1 MICHDC
7 TSFVT
12 IRQVNSHI
20 FKGIIMIRTI
30 NLRKPCAFLGVLLLS
45 FMPAQGAMTFP
56 NINIGMGTANTPQD
70 FTNGLQIL
78 IWLTILTLA
87 PSILIMTTS
96 FIRLVVVLS
105 LTRQALGTGTL
116 PPNQVITSLAL
127 ILTFFIMAPTFNEI
141 NEKALQPYMNN
152 QITQQAALDRGIVP
166 IRNFMLRQTHEKEI
180 ALFVRMAKIEK
191 PKTRDD
197 VPTYVL
203 LPAFI
208 LSELKTAFTIGFV
221 VYLPFLVID
230 IVVSSVL
237 VSMGM
242 MFLPPTM
249 IALPFKLIMFVM
261 VDGWYLVVKSLVES
275 FAY

>member
-1 MICHDC
+1 MKLSDIKKWGGAFGLFLF
-7 TSFVT
+7 S
-12 IRQVNSHI
+12 
-20 FKGIIMIRTI
+20 IMPS
-30 NLRKPCAFLGVLLLS
+30 NA
-45 FMPAQGAMTFP
+45 AMTFP
-56 NINIGMGTANTPQD
+56 NINIGLGTANTPQD

-96 FIRLVVVLS
+96 CIRLVVVLS
-105 LTRQALGTGTL
+105 LTRQAIGAGNL

-152 QITQQAALDRGIVP
+152 QITQQVALDRGIEPV
-166 IRNFMLRQTHEKEI
+166 RKFMFKQTHEKEL

-191 PKTRDD
+191 PKNKDD

-203 LPAFI
+203 LPSFI

-261 VDGWYLVVKSLVES
+261 VDGWYLVVKSLVVS
-275 FAY
+275 FVT

>member
-1 MICHDC
+1 MNKIKFCLY
-7 TSFVT
+7 
-12 IRQVNSHI
+12 
-20 FKGIIMIRTI
+20 GIILALVCFI
-30 NLRKPCAFLGVLLLS
+30 LPSDA
-45 FMPAQGAMTFP
+45 AMTFP
-56 NINIGMGTANTPQD
+56 NINIGMQTVNTPQD
-70 FTNGLQIL
+70 FSNGLQIL

-87 PSILIMTTS
+87 PSIFIMATS

-105 LTRQALGTGTL
+105 LTRQALGAGNL

-127 ILTFFIMAPTFNEI
+127 ILTFFIMAPVFNEI
-141 NEKALQPYMNN
+141 NETALQPYMQN
-152 QITQQAALDRGIVP
+152 QITQQAALDRGVIP
-166 IRNFMLRQTHEKEI
+166 IRKFMFKQTHEKEL

-191 PKTRDD
+191 PKTKDD
-197 VPTYVL
+197 VPMFVL
-203 LPAFI
+203 LPSFI

-275 FAY
+275 FVT

>member
-1 MICHDC
+1 ME
-7 TSFVT
+7 
-12 IRQVNSHI
+12 
-20 FKGIIMIRTI
+20 
-30 NLRKPCAFLGVLLLS
+30 NLKRLGFVLLGFVFTLLPS
-45 FMPAQGAMTFP
+45 SAAMTFP
-56 NINIGMGTANTPQD
+56 NINIGLQNANTPQD

-87 PSILIMTTS
+87 PSILILTTC
-96 FIRLVVVLS
+96 FVRLVVVLA
-105 LTRQALGTGTL
+105 LTRQALGAGTL
-116 PPNQVITSLAL
+116 PPNQVITGLAL

-141 NEKALQPYMNN
+141 NESALQPYMKN
-152 QITQQAALDRGIVP
+152 QITQQVALDRGIEP
-166 IRNFMLRQTHEKEI
+166 IRKFMFKQTHEKEL

-191 PKTRDD
+191 PKNIND

-203 LPAFI
+203 LPSFI
-208 LSELKTAFTIGFV
+208 MSELKTAFTIGFV

-261 VDGWYLVVKSLVES
+261 VDGWYLIVKSLVES
-275 FAY
+275 FVR

>member
-1 MICHDC
+1 MKDLKRLGF
-7 TSFVT
+7 TLVGLFLSVLP
-12 IRQVNSHI
+12 S
-20 FKGIIMIRTI
+20 
-30 NLRKPCAFLGVLLLS
+30 CA
-45 FMPAQGAMTFP
+45 AMTFP
-56 NINIGMGTANTPQD
+56 NINIGLQNANTPQD

-78 IWLTILTLA
+78 IWLTILSLA
-87 PSILIMTTS
+87 PSILIMTTC
-96 FIRLVVVLS
+96 FVRLIVVLA
-105 LTRQALGTGTL
+105 LTRQALGAGTL

-141 NEKALQPYMNN
+141 NEKALQPYMQN
-152 QITQQAALDRGIVP
+152 QITQQVALDRGIEP
-166 IRNFMLRQTHEKEI
+166 IRKFMFKQTHQKEL

-191 PKTRDD
+191 PKNEKDI
-197 VPTYVL
+197 PTYVL
-203 LPAFI
+203 LPSFI
-208 LSELKTAFTIGFV
+208 MSELKTAFTIGFV

-275 FAY
+275 FVR

>member
-1 MICHDC
+1 MNKVKFCLY
-7 TSFVT
+7 
-12 IRQVNSHI
+12 
-20 FKGIIMIRTI
+20 GIILALVCFI
-30 NLRKPCAFLGVLLLS
+30 LPSDA
-45 FMPAQGAMTFP
+45 AMTFP
-56 NINIGMGTANTPQD
+56 NINIGMQTVNTPQD
-70 FTNGLQIL
+70 FSNGLQIL

-87 PSILIMTTS
+87 PSIFIMATS

-105 LTRQALGTGTL
+105 LTRQALGAGNL

-127 ILTFFIMAPTFNEI
+127 ILTFFIMAPVFNEI
-141 NEKALQPYMNN
+141 NETALQPYMQN
-152 QITQQAALDRGIVP
+152 QITQQAALDRGVIP
-166 IRNFMLRQTHEKEI
+166 IRKFMFKQTHEKEL

-191 PKTRDD
+191 PKTKDD
-197 VPTYVL
+197 VPMFVL
-203 LPAFI
+203 LPSFI

-275 FAY
+275 FVT

>member
-1 MICHDC
+1 M
-7 TSFVT
+7 
-12 IRQVNSHI
+12 N
-20 FKGIIMIRTI
+20 IM
-30 NLRKPCAFLGVLLLS
+30 RKLGYLFLGL
-45 FMPAQGAMTFP
+45 FMTIMPSSAAMSFP
-56 NINIGMGTANTPQD
+56 NINIGLQNANTPQD

-87 PSILIMTTS
+87 PSILILTTC
-96 FIRLVVVLS
+96 FVRLVVVLA
-105 LTRQALGTGTL
+105 LTRQALGAGTL
-116 PPNQVITSLAL
+116 PPNQVITGLAL

-141 NEKALQPYMNN
+141 NEKALQPYMKN
-152 QITQQAALDRGIVP
+152 QITQQVAIDRGIQP
-166 IRNFMLRQTHEKEI
+166 IRNFMFKQTHEKEL

-191 PKTRDD
+191 PKTKDD

-203 LPAFI
+203 LPSFI
-208 LSELKTAFTIGFV
+208 MSELKTAFTIGFV

-261 VDGWYLVVKSLVES
+261 VDGWYLIVKSLVES
-275 FAY
+275 FVR

>member
-1 MICHDC
+1 ML
-7 TSFVT
+7 
-12 IRQVNSHI
+12 NS
-20 FKGIIMIRTI
+20 KKWGYV
-30 NLRKPCAFLGVLLLS
+30 LGGLLLS
-45 FMPAQGAMTFP
+45 VLPSAAAMSFP
-56 NINIGMGTANTPQD
+56 NINIGMQPANTPQD

-96 FIRLVVVLS
+96 FVRLIVVLS
-105 LTRQALGTGTL
+105 LARQAIGASNL
-116 PPNQVITSLAL
+116 PPNQVLTSLAL

-152 QITQQAALDRGIVP
+152 QITQQVALDRGIEP
-166 IRNFMLRQTHEKEI
+166 IRNFMFKQTHEKEL

-191 PKTRDD
+191 PKTKAD

-203 LPAFI
+203 LPSFI

-261 VDGWYLVVKSLVES
+261 IDGWYLIVKSLVES
-275 FAY
+275 FVR

>member
-1 MICHDC
+1 MKI
-7 TSFVT
+7 SNWKNWSLA
-12 IRQVNSHI
+12 I
-20 FKGIIMIRTI
+20 G
-30 NLRKPCAFLGVLLLS
+30 ALLFS
-45 FMPAQGAMTFP
+45 IVPTQAAMTFP
-56 NINIGMGTANTPQD
+56 NINIGVGTANTPQD

-105 LTRQALGTGTL
+105 LTRQAIGAGNL

-141 NEKALQPYMNN
+141 NENALQPYMNN
-152 QITQQAALDRGIVP
+152 QITQQVALDRGVEP
-166 IRNFMLRQTHEKEI
+166 IRKFMFKQTHEKEL

-191 PKTRDD
+191 PKNKDD

-203 LPAFI
+203 LPSFI

-275 FAY
+275 FVR

>member
-1 MICHDC
+1 MKFLDIKKWGGAFGLFLF
-7 TSFVT
+7 S
-12 IRQVNSHI
+12 
-20 FKGIIMIRTI
+20 IMPS
-30 NLRKPCAFLGVLLLS
+30 NA
-45 FMPAQGAMTFP
+45 AMTFP
-56 NINIGMGTANTPQD
+56 NINIGLGTANTPQD

-105 LTRQALGTGTL
+105 LTRQAICAGNL

-152 QITQQAALDRGIVP
+152 QITQQVALDRGIEPV
-166 IRNFMLRQTHEKEI
+166 RKFMFKQTHEKEL

-191 PKTRDD
+191 PKNKDA

-203 LPAFI
+203 LPSFI

-275 FAY
+275 FVT